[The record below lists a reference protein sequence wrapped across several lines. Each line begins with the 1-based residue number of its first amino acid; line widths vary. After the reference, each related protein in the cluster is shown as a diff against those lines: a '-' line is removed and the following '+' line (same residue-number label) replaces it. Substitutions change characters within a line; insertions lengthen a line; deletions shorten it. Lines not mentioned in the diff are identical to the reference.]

1 MFRGI
6 YKVSLDERG
15 RIAVPVRFREMLRAR
30 SEGKV
35 VVTIDPRD
43 RCLLLYAL
51 EDWSAVEKELTDLAN
66 LKPQARYLQ
75 RTVVGH
81 ALDVEMDNAGRVLLS
96 PPLREYA
103 GLAKRVAVL
112 GQANKLELWDEE
124 TLNGNLADWLEQGN
138 QAMGD
143 LEGLDGVHL

>member
-15 RIAVPVRFREMLRAR
+15 RIAVPVRFREMLRGR
-30 SEGKV
+30 SSGKV

-43 RCLLLYAL
+43 RCLLLYPL
-51 EDWSAVEKELTDLAN
+51 EDWSTVEKELTDLAN

-96 PPLREYA
+96 PTLREYA
-103 GLAKRVAVL
+103 GLKKRVAVL
-112 GQANKLELWDEE
+112 GQANKLELWDEV
-124 TLNGNLADWLEQGN
+124 TLNANLTDWLEQGN

-143 LEGLDGVHL
+143 LDGLDGVHL